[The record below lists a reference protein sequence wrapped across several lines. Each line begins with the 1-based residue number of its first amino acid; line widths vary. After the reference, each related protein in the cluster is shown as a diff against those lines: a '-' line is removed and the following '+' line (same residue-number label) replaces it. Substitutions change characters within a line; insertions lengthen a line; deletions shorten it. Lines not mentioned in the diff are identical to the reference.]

1 MLKLLW
7 RIASL
12 AQLRSLAHYCRTKAL
27 NNSINKLLVVSSNCF
42 VTVLEK
48 DERYLVAYRLQLL
61 SHLIQAGSLSYVSTW
76 STISMQS
83 EHYAEKS
90 SYSTVGSSSG
100 SRSKSAV

>member
-1 MLKLLW
+1 MQKLLQ
-7 RIASL
+7 RIVSL
-12 AQLRSLAHYCRTKAL
+12 AQPCSFAYYCRTKAL
-27 NNSINKLLVVSSNCF
+27 NDSINKLLVVSSYCF

-48 DERYLVAYRLQLL
+48 DERYLMAYRLQLL
-61 SHLIQAGSLSYVSTW
+61 SHLIQAGSLSCVSTW